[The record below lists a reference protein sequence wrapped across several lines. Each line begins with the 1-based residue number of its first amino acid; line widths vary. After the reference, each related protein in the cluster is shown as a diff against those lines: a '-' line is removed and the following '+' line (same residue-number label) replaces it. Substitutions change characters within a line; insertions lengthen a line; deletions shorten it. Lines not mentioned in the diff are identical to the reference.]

1 MKTALIVMGFTAAV
15 WAAEPIR
22 TPSPDS
28 KDSKAKSTDEQSER
42 DEQAERDDQ
51 PERGWGMGSISLAT
65 RQVARL
71 GDWEDQVPNIEK
83 SIDRLW
89 EENEWNEE
97 ADQFALQAVRGVAE
111 IPPWQITR
119 RVDFLTNEFGA
130 RYDMSEA
137 QIKDLQAKTYQM
149 IGAVAVRHGG
159 TMFKHVTEMV
169 DSVKSGE
176 PVTPEDIS
184 RWMDEGEEMIEFAH
198 EQVETISDQIAKE
211 LNAEQREVFER
222 DRASYRKRM
231 DRFEDMRERWKAGG
245 WHPRE
250 WGLEEVPEYKQMMEQ
265 RVRDGRYDEQK
276 WRRFDELQKAY
287 RVYEAKSQET
297 PYNESAWEF
306 YVRQYIHQ
314 YGFDEAQAETA
325 WSILRE
331 QRQLA
336 GDVRRSAQRRMQR
349 ERVLMGRMGAMAMPL
364 PESALEDIHGLFD
377 GLCRRLDRIPT
388 SSQKLAVERVLVPP
402 LQALPA
408 SAKATGDQA
417 PDQRTPGDQVADD
430 R

>member
-1 MKTALIVMGFTAAV
+1 MKTALIVLCFAATV
-15 WAAEPIR
+15 WAAEPDD
-22 TPSPDS
+22 TSSPDPDES
-28 KDSKAKSTDEQSER
+28 NPKSSNTQSER
-42 DEQAERDDQ
+42 DDQPRDDQ

-89 EENEWNEE
+89 EENEWNDE
-97 ADQFALQAVRGVAE
+97 ADQFALQAVHGVAE

-130 RYDMSEA
+130 RYDMNDA
-137 QIKDLQAKTYQM
+137 QIKDLQAKSYQI

-169 DSVKSGE
+169 ESVKSGE
-176 PVTPEDIS
+176 PMTPEDIS

-198 EQVETISDQIAKE
+198 EQVETISDQIARE
-211 LNAEQREVFER
+211 LSAEQREVFDR

-231 DRFEDMRERWKAGG
+231 ERFEDMRERWKAGG

-250 WGLEEVPEYKQMMEQ
+250 WGLEDVPEYKRMMER
-265 RVRDGRYDEQK
+265 RVRDGRYDEDK
-276 WRRFDELQKAY
+276 WRRFDELQKAC

-297 PYNESAWEF
+297 PYNESAWEL

-364 PESALEDIHGLFD
+364 PESALEDIRELFD
-377 GLCRRLDRIPT
+377 GLCQRLDRIPT
-388 SSQKLAVERVLVPP
+388 TSQKLAVERVLVPP

-408 SAKATGDQA
+408 SAKATGDRA
-417 PDQRTPGDQVADD
+417 PDDRVADD